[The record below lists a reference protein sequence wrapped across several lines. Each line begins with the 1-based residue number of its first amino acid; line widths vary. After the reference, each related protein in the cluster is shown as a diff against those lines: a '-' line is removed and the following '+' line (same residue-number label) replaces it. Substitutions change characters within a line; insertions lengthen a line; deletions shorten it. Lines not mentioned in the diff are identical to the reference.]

1 MNNPSERPAVIGG
14 VMADHVRIA
23 DISPLSLLYPDAGS
37 ENNSGTGGLSRDTWE
52 QLEGDVLL
60 DLRGCDPGDFF
71 SDDGDV
77 IAYRQEVFRDLTAN
91 PELCRAF
98 SKMIPLLDDISELR
112 RMGSDVGGSAES
124 YLFSITEIEI
134 YVSVISLLHD
144 SLAAVKDSLESRALR
159 ELTRRIE
166 SITESDYYR
175 DINEKLK
182 ELTSRVGEVRSVT
195 VGVNLDAQLKATSA
209 GVLSVNN
216 EPFKSGEL
224 IDRILR
230 LDFKSDERTCIAPL
244 TPFDK
249 SQSENR
255 QLAMSTALY
264 SALTDVFRSSV
275 KAWRRIVKEYVLENT
290 DFLLELLPEIELL
303 TKGTELILSLSEKGA
318 VMTYPQTVS
327 KEGELVFDAKG
338 IYNPIVT
345 VKLGGDVVKNDFCFD
360 KEGTLYVLTG
370 PNRGGKSVITCAVGL
385 AFAMTGLGL
394 PVCADEM
401 KISPCSG
408 IFTHFP
414 SGGEDTIDKGRL
426 GEECS
431 RLERILDAADR
442 RSLVLLD
449 ESLSSTG
456 SYEGAIIAS
465 EVLSGLS
472 VIGCR
477 TIFSTHLHD
486 LAASVGSINE
496 KCAPLGGARVD
507 NLVAEV
513 GAGGERSFRIKREA
527 PDGKSYA
534 RDISE
539 KYGLSFDGIVKKINE
554 RRGR

>member
-1 MNNPSERPAVIGG
+1 
-14 VMADHVRIA
+14 MADLDRVA
-23 DISPLSLLYPDAGS
+23 DVSPLSLLYPDAEAGAR
-37 ENNSGTGGLSRDTWE
+37 SGAGGLTRDTWE

-60 DLRGCDPGDFF
+60 DLHGADPGDFF
-71 SDDGDV
+71 SDDPDV
-77 IAYRQEVFRDLTAN
+77 IAYRQEVFRDLSEN
-91 PELCRAF
+91 PELCRTF
-98 SKMIPLLDDISELR
+98 SKMIPLLDDIAELR

-144 SLAAVKDSLESRALR
+144 SLSALKGSLKSRAIT
-159 ELTRRIE
+159 ELARRIE
-166 SITESDYYR
+166 SVTESDYYR

-182 ELTSRVGEVRSVT
+182 ELTSRVGEVKSVT
-195 VGVNLDAQLKATSA
+195 VGVNLDGQLKATSA

-230 LDFKSDERTCIAPL
+230 LDFKSDDMTCIAPL

-249 SQSENR
+249 NQSENR
-255 QLAMSTALY
+255 QLAMSNALY

-275 KAWRRIVKEYVLENT
+275 KSWRRIVKEYVLENT

-303 TKGTELILSLSEKGA
+303 TKGAELIRSLSEKGA
-318 VMTYPQTVS
+318 ALTYPRTVAE
-327 KEGELVFDAKG
+327 EGSLCFDAKG

-345 VKLGGDVVKNDFCFD
+345 VKLGGDVVKNDFKFD
-360 KEGTLYVLTG
+360 ENGTIYVLTG

-394 PVCADEM
+394 PVCADECTVA
-401 KISPCSG
+401 PCSA

-414 SGGEDTIDKGRL
+414 TGGEDTIDKGRL

-442 RSLVLLD
+442 GSLVLLD

-456 SYEGAIIAS
+456 SYEGAIIAA
-465 EVLSGLS
+465 EVISGLS

-477 TIFSTHLHD
+477 TVFSTHLHD

-496 KCAPLGGARVD
+496 RCAPLGGARVD

-539 KYGLSFDGIVKKINE
+539 KYGLSFDGIVKKIKE
-554 RRGR
+554 KRGE

>member
-1 MNNPSERPAVIGG
+1 
-14 VMADHVRIA
+14 MADTEKVA
-23 DISPLSLLYPDAGS
+23 DISPLSLLYPDAES
-37 ENNSGTGGLSRDTWE
+37 KARSGAGGLPRDTWE

-60 DLRGCDPGDFF
+60 DLRGCDPGDYF
-71 SDDGDV
+71 SDDPAV
-77 IAYRQEVFRDLTAN
+77 IEYRQSVFRDLSAN
-91 PELCRAF
+91 PELCRTF
-98 SKMIPLLDDISELR
+98 SKMIPLLDDIAELR

-144 SLAAVKDSLESRALR
+144 TLLSLEGSLTSRALT
-159 ELTRRIE
+159 ELSRRIG

-182 ELTSRVGEVRSVT
+182 ELTSRVSEVKSVT
-195 VGVNLDAQLKATSA
+195 VGVNLDGQLKATSA

-230 LDFKSDERTCIAPL
+230 LDFKGDDMTCIAPL
-244 TPFDK
+244 TPFDR

-255 QLAMSTALY
+255 QLAMSNALY

-275 KAWRRIVKEYVLENT
+275 KSWRRIVKEYVLENT
-290 DFLLELLPEIELL
+290 DFLLDLLPEIELL
-303 TKGTELILSLSEKGA
+303 TKGTELIRSLTEKGA
-318 VMTYPQTVS
+318 ALSYPRIVGGDGALS
-327 KEGELVFDAKG
+327 FNAEG

-345 VKLGGDVVKNDFCFD
+345 IKLGGDVVKNDFSFD
-360 KEGTLYVLTG
+360 DDGMIYVLTG

-385 AFAMTGLGL
+385 LFAMTGLGL
-394 PVCADEM
+394 PVCADECV
-401 KISPCSG
+401 IAPCSG

-414 SGGEDTIDKGRL
+414 TGGEDTIDKGRL

-431 RLERILDAADR
+431 RLEKILDAADR

-496 KCAPLGGARVD
+496 RSAPLGGVKVD
-507 NLVAEV
+507 NLVAEI
-513 GAGGERSFRIKREA
+513 GAGGERSFKIKREA

-554 RRGR
+554 RRGL